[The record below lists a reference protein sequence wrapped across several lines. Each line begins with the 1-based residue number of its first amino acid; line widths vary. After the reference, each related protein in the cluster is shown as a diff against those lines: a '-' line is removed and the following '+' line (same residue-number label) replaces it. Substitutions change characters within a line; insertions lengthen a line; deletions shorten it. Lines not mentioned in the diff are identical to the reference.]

1 MLAQNL
7 WRNQVQLGWPS
18 LEQSIYPSKKER
30 LSLIPGRSDIGLEL
44 QELRAG
50 SSAAK
55 LQDTVMIYE
64 YAKGTIIALLL
75 TNELMSTSCS

>member
-55 LQDTVMIYE
+55 LQDTVIYE

>member
-30 LSLIPGRSDIGLEL
+30 LSLIPGRSDIALEL

-55 LQDTVMIYE
+55 LQDTAMIYE

-75 TNELMSTSCS
+75 TNELMSASCS